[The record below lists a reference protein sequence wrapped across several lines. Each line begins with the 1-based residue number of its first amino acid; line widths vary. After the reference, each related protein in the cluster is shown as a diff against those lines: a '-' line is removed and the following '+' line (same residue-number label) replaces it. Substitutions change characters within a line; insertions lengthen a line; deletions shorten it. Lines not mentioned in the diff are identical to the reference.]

1 MRNHSHS
8 ILGKH
13 VPGSNSGEPVDFGIT
28 HSQWGR
34 DRQDVWILRLFQMGD
49 AEFRDEES
57 ASRVDR
63 HREVE
68 LLSGSIFNWQLI
80 DSRSI
85 VDADVDSA
93 EFFDGG
99 LDGSFNTLFISD
111 VALDWKA
118 FASSL
123 SDIFGCGVN
132 SSF

>member
-1 MRNHSHS
+1 
-8 ILGKH
+8 
-13 VPGSNSGEPVDFGIT
+13 
-28 HSQWGR
+28 
-34 DRQDVWILRLFQMGD
+34 MGD

-99 LDGSFNTLFISD
+99 LDGSFNTLFI
-111 VALDWKA
+111 LEKWR
-118 FASSL
+118 
-123 SDIFGCGVN
+123 
-132 SSF
+132 